1 MVGLTLTLT
10 VTFHSQNTSDKHP
23 YTGQVDVC
31 SAFDCFYFLIDLSAY
46 KTGLALIN
54 GTQFMAALG
63 AEAIERAKRIALQAD
78 VAAAL
83 TLEALQGTSRAFDEA
98 IHSARPHPGQQA
110 VAARLR
116 KLLKYGSEMSEITGC
131 VLFYFVCIFY
141 SEKTLTSSIF

>member
-1 MVGLTLTLT
+1 
-10 VTFHSQNTSDKHP
+10 
-23 YTGQVDVC
+23 
-31 SAFDCFYFLIDLSAY
+31 
-46 KTGLALIN
+46 
-54 GTQFMAALG
+54 MAALG

-131 VLFYFVCIFY
+131 VLFYFACVFY
-141 SEKTLTSSIF
+141 SEKTLTSNIF